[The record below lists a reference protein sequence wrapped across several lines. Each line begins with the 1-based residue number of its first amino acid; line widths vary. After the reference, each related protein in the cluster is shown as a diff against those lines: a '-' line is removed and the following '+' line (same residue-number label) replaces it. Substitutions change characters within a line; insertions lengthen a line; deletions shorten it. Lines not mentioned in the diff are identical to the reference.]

1 MAGSSM
7 EKKVEYYAIKQIADI
22 HFQAV
27 RGEAPVVVE
36 NALDTVQVAVMQAME
51 SVKKMQE

>member
-1 MAGSSM
+1 M
-7 EKKVEYYAIKQIADI
+7 EKKVEYAIKQIADI

>member
-7 EKKVEYYAIKQIADI
+7 EKKVEYAIKQIADI

-51 SVKKMQE
+51 SVKKIQE